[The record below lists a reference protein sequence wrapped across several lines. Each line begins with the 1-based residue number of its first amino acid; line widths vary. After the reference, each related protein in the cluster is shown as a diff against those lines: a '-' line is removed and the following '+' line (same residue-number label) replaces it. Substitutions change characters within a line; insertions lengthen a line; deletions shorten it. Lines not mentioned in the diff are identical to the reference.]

1 MLIPVATRSGKTLAG
16 DDITFPHFLVY
27 VLSGFHLG
35 GSNSTL
41 GIFVWGDIPPPPP
54 LILTD
59 DEVQL
64 QDDFKNL
71 Y

>member
-1 MLIPVATRSGKTLAG
+1 MLIPVATRSGKTLAD

-35 GSNSTL
+35 GSNSPR
-41 GIFVWGDIPPPPP
+41 GIFVWGDIPPP